1 VRMHRDLYGN
11 GTPGILSRLERFIT
25 HHEAQESEREKQ
37 HTQNR
42 DRLNII
48 IALLAAIAA
57 YIAIVVSIHGL
68 PKQAALPL
76 SDNTSLTSNATE
88 ARCRVSAKPNPPVQ
102 PDPSNPSPYPP
113 KPQPVESW
121 TA

>member
-1 VRMHRDLYGN
+1 MSDFEFRGTDEERRTQAEVILVRMHRDLYGN

-37 HTQNR
+37 HAQNR

-68 PKQAALPL
+68 PKQAALPI
-76 SDNTSLTSNATE
+76 SGNTSLTSNATE
-88 ARCRVSAKPNPPVQ
+88 ARVPNVR
-102 PDPSNPSPYPP
+102 
-113 KPQPVESW
+113 
-121 TA
+121 